1 MAKTRVANS
10 TSRKQAPEAPG
21 LPAQKNR
28 SVRSLALQRHTRR
41 SAICALLLVI
51 TIPIGLAVRL
61 LPLGLPWFLYK
72 YLGSLLWA
80 VALYWFLAAL
90 LPRLRSRTVAALAI
104 LIAIILEL
112 SRLIPIAPIDAF
124 RLTFAGKILLGRFFS
139 IKNIAAYLLA
149 IVLTATLDNFL
160 VASESTDSQPTHPPN
175 PSNRDTL

>member
-10 TSRKQAPEAPG
+10 PSRKQAPEAPG

-28 SVRSLALQRHTRR
+28 SVRSLALQRHIRR
-41 SAICALLLVI
+41 SAICALILVI

-124 RLTFAGKILLGRFFS
+124 RLTFSGKILLGRLFS
-139 IKNIAAYLLA
+139 IKNIAAYLVA
-149 IVLTATLDNFL
+149 IVLTATLDSL
-160 VASESTDSQPTHPPN
+160 VASESTDSQPPHPPN